1 MQMEKVRALET
12 YLKDW
17 EMIMQ
22 NLKIIFERISG
33 FDELLQRLR
42 GSLQSKNTKL
52 KIVFHLQLASQRS
65 DFNCIIFIV

>member
-1 MQMEKVRALET
+1 
-12 YLKDW
+12 
-17 EMIMQ
+17 MIMQ